1 MCEGRVRSYK
11 MQYLNGGASG
21 GTEHHRPHFH
31 VLNMVLSS
39 GMVEERCT
47 CEGCNMFCTCPPS
60 CSSMICCDNYSKR
73 GRRGGG
79 EGEGEGKEGEGGD
92 AREEWEMGGR
102 GGGDGRE
109 RRGRWEGEE
118 GEMGGRESETGGRE
132 MEGKRKKKRGEREE

>member
-79 EGEGEGKEGEGGD
+79 GGGGGGEGG
-92 AREEWEMGGR
+92 GR
-102 GGGDGRE
+102 GRCEGGVGDGRE

-118 GEMGGRESETGGRE
+118 GEMGGRGGGDGRE
-132 MEGKRKKKRGEREE
+132 RE